1 MALSGIAGCIT
12 FGSSGVSVSMDNND
26 STTHSVAVEVQRQGG
41 ETLFDREVTLAPEA
55 ARTFEDALPNPS
67 DAETLVADVTVDST
81 NTTREFQVGGA
92 TGTNELIVNVKREG
106 EVTVFVAQ
114 S

>member
-1 MALSGIAGCIT
+1 MALSGIAGCST
-12 FGSSGVSVSMDNND
+12 FGSSGVTVSMDNDD
-26 STTHSVAVEVQRQGG
+26 STAHSVAVEVQRQDG

-55 ARTFEDALPNPS
+55 SRTFEDALPNPS
-67 DAETLVADVTVDST
+67 DAETLVADVTVDGT
-81 NTTREFQVGGA
+81 TTTREFQIGGA
-92 TGTNELIVNVKREG
+92 TGTSELVVNVKRDG